1 MVRLSISA
9 LAASGVLVAA
19 ASDVLVQ
26 TTSGPVYG
34 FYNETAPEVRQFLGI
49 PYAEP
54 PVGDLRFA
62 PPIAKVSNGAIHAT
76 TFPPSCMQQF
86 SNSSTIYTAYETQF
100 LINGGTSEDCLY
112 VSVWTPKE
120 EVIAQQQR
128 PLPVFLYV
136 PGGGFTSGGQN
147 SLYKIPDQW
156 VQRTQA
162 HIVVVMNYRVNVF
175 GFPNAKGLT
184 DQNLGLLDQ
193 RKAVEW
199 TQANIANFGG
209 DPERIIFWGQSA
221 GGASVSTYAY
231 SYPEDPIVAGII
243 ADSGAPSLLN
253 SQDKIQSNFTFL
265 AGLVGCGDLNSTE
278 ELSCVRKV
286 PAQTLENALS
296 WYSSNGTKPA
306 ISFGPVQ
313 DEKIVF
319 SNYTARALSGKVA
332 KIPEITGSNTNEGA
346 GFVPYTPSGPGSSV
360 LFNTTNNIIACPVAQ
375 NVRTRNLANLTTYRY
390 QYAGNFSNISPV
402 SWFGAYHSSELPLLF
417 GTHYEYRANSTPFEY
432 SVSKALQA
440 LWLSFAENP
449 GRGPVRLALGGAEGN
464 PGNETLFRWPE
475 FKRGEENMLVVA
487 EGDVLFD
494 LVSGDRIDK
503 YCSL

>member
-62 PPIAKVSNGAIHAT
+62 PPIAKVSKGAINAT

-120 EVIAQQQR
+120 DVIAQQQR

-162 HIVVVMNYRVNVF
+162 HIVVVM
-175 GFPNAKGLT
+175 K
-184 DQNLGLLDQ
+184 
-193 RKAVEW
+193 
-199 TQANIANFGG
+199 
-209 DPERIIFWGQSA
+209 
-221 GGASVSTYAY
+221 
-231 SYPEDPIVAGII
+231 
-243 ADSGAPSLLN
+243 
-253 SQDKIQSNFTFL
+253 
-265 AGLVGCGDLNSTE
+265 
-278 ELSCVRKV
+278 
-286 PAQTLENALS
+286 
-296 WYSSNGTKPA
+296 
-306 ISFGPVQ
+306 
-313 DEKIVF
+313 
-319 SNYTARALSGKVA
+319 
-332 KIPEITGSNTNEGA
+332 
-346 GFVPYTPSGPGSSV
+346 
-360 LFNTTNNIIACPVAQ
+360 
-375 NVRTRNLANLTTYRY
+375 
-390 QYAGNFSNISPV
+390 
-402 SWFGAYHSSELPLLF
+402 
-417 GTHYEYRANSTPFEY
+417 
-432 SVSKALQA
+432 
-440 LWLSFAENP
+440 
-449 GRGPVRLALGGAEGN
+449 
-464 PGNETLFRWPE
+464 
-475 FKRGEENMLVVA
+475 
-487 EGDVLFD
+487 
-494 LVSGDRIDK
+494 
-503 YCSL
+503 